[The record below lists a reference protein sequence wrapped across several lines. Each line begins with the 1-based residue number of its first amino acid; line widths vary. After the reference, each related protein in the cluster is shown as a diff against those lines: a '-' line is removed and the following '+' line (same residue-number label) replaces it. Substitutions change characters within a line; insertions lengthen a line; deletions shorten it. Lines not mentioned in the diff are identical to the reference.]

1 MDGKRFLLV
10 FMTIFILVIIG
21 VLLSFWV
28 FYKVDQ

>member
-1 MDGKRFLLV
+1 MDGKKFLLV

>member
-1 MDGKRFLLV
+1 MDGKKFLLV
-10 FMTIFILVIIG
+10 FMTIFILVIVG

>member
-1 MDGKRFLLV
+1 MDGKKFLLV
-10 FMTIFILVIIG
+10 FMTIFILVIID

>member
-1 MDGKRFLLV
+1 MDGKKFLIV
-10 FMTIFILVIIG
+10 FLTIFILVIVG